1 MVPMNMN
8 KYYVYILT
16 NRSGTLY
23 VGVTNNLERRIQ
35 EHKNKIM
42 EGFTQRYNIDRLIY
56 FEDTDDINAALA
68 REKQIKGWRREKK
81 IMLIKSFNPEWKD
94 LFSVDCV

>member
-35 EHKNKIM
+35 EHKNKTM
-42 EGFTQRYNIDRLIY
+42 KGFTQLYNIDRLIY
-56 FEDTDDINAALA
+56 FEDTNDINAALA

-81 IMLIKSFNPEWKD
+81 IMLIESLNPEWKD
-94 LFSVDCV
+94 LFSVD